1 MKIPK
6 EYVLIFLVGMFLLA
20 YLLDA
25 VVNPLKLQ
33 LSTPYEYLKPEIMG
47 KYPFTTIS
55 IFIKGLSL
63 FIVPLFVMSFVGKS
77 YVAKA
82 GVLLVLGSL
91 VQLYALQDVVTHAEV
106 IPLEWSLS
114 LSLAGLALLV
124 PAGLFF
130 IKGIF
135 FSIKQNLTGEKMEAA
150 IEEARREA
158 EESS

>member
-6 EYVLIFLVGMFLLA
+6 EYLLIFVVGLFLLA

-33 LSTPYEYLKPEIMG
+33 LATPYQFLRPEIMG
-47 KYPFTTIS
+47 KYPFTAIS
-55 IFIKGLSL
+55 VFVKAIAL
-63 FIVPLFVMSFVGKS
+63 FIVPLLALSFIGKS
-77 YVAKA
+77 YMLKA

-114 LSLAGLALLV
+114 LSVAGLALLV
-124 PAGLFF
+124 PAAFFF
-130 IKGIF
+130 IKGAF
-135 FSIKQNLTGEKMEAA
+135 FSLKQNLTGAQLEAA
-150 IEEARREA
+150 MEEARKEA
-158 EESS
+158 ESE